1 MRHNRSALFLMELIV
16 AIMFFAL
23 ASAICIQMF
32 VQAKIINDESIQ
44 QEQAMRISSEIIER
58 YKNDQPLKKQM
69 SFSKDHQTYL
79 AKIDINNQTINIH
92 VYVDQDKI
100 YSTNYYHYQQRTVR

>member
-1 MRHNRSALFLMELIV
+1 MKHSQSSLFLMELIV
-16 AIMFFAL
+16 AILFFAL
-23 ASAICIQMF
+23 ASAICMQLF
-32 VQAKIINDESIQ
+32 VQAKIINNQSIE

-69 SFSKDHQTYL
+69 SFSKDHETYL
-79 AKIDINNQTINIH
+79 AKIDINNQTITID